1 MEEHKNQSYSGS
13 NIQVLEGLE
22 AVRKRPAMY
31 IGSTDTRG
39 LHHLVWEVV
48 DNSVDE
54 AMAGH
59 CNTIDLDI
67 LPGNGVRVSDNGRGI
82 PIDIHPKLN
91 KGTLEVVLTVL
102 HAGGKFDSDSYA
114 VSAGLH
120 GVGLSCVNALS
131 KKLIVQVKQFGRHVE
146 QEFAFGAPLADQKDI
161 GVAAAGEQGTTVE
174 FYPDAT
180 IFTELEYHYETLASR
195 CRELAFLNKGLTI
208 NIRDLRAEG
217 EGRHDE
223 FCYPGGIATFV
234 TYVDQNRKPLFP
246 EPIHLVCD
254 AGKYPLEVAIQYND
268 SYQENFYS
276 FVNNVNT
283 YDGGTHVTGFKAALT
298 RVVTKFAAE
307 ALSKNKKDI
316 VISGDDIREG
326 LTAVIAIRISQPQF
340 EGQTKRKLGNS
351 EAKGLVETIVG
362 EKLEEYFH
370 EHPAVVKPIID
381 KVFNAAVAREAA
393 HRARNLARRKSVLEG
408 GGLPGKLADCSSRKP
423 EDCELFLVEG
433 ESAGGSAKQGRNR
446 EFQAILPLRGKIL
459 NVEKARL
466 DKIMDSEEINIM
478 VSAIGTGIATE
489 FKMEKLRYHKIII
502 MTDADVDGSHIMTL
516 LLTFFFR
523 QMRQLVDA
531 GNIFIAQPPLYRV
544 KIGKE
549 ERYLFSDEE
558 KESVLGA
565 LEDRKNIYL
574 QRYKGLG
581 EMNPEQLSETTMV
594 PAKRVLKQV
603 RIEDAVLAD
612 QTFTMLMG
620 EEVEPRR
627 RFIEANAHKVMNSL
641 DL

>member
-1 MEEHKNQSYSGS
+1 MEEQNKQNYSGS

-31 IGSTDTRG
+31 IGSTDGRG

-54 AMAGH
+54 AMGGY
-59 CNTIDLDI
+59 CDRFDVEI
-67 LPGNGVRVSDNGRGI
+67 LPGNGIRVIDNGRGI
-82 PIDIHPKLN
+82 PIDIHPKLGR
-91 KGTLEVVLTVL
+91 GTLEVVLTVL
-102 HAGGKFDSDSYA
+102 HAGGKFDNDSYA

-120 GVGLSCVNALS
+120 GVGVSCVNALS
-131 KKLIVQVKQFGRHVE
+131 QKLIATVKRDGRHVQ
-146 QEFAFGAPLADQKDI
+146 QEFSLGAPVADQVDI
-161 GVAAAGEQGTTVE
+161 GTVPAGEHGTTIE
-174 FYPDAT
+174 FYPDAQ
-180 IFTELEYHYETLASR
+180 IFTELEFHYETLAAR

-208 NIRDLRAEG
+208 GIKDSRTPEG
-217 EGRHDE
+217 QADE
-223 FCYPGGIATFV
+223 FCYPGGIASFV
-234 TYVDQNRKPLFP
+234 EYMDQTRKPLFP
-246 EPIHLVCD
+246 APIHLVCE

-298 RVVTKFAAE
+298 RVITKFASE
-307 ALSKNKKDI
+307 ALSKSKKDI
-316 VISGDDIREG
+316 QISGDDIREG

-362 EKLEEYFH
+362 EKLEEYFQ
-370 EHPAVVKPIID
+370 EHPAVFKPIID

-423 EDCELFLVEG
+423 EECELFLVEG
-433 ESAGGSAKQGRNR
+433 DSAGGSAKQGRSR
-446 EFQAILPLRGKIL
+446 EFQAILPLKGKIL

-466 DKIMDSEEINIM
+466 DKILESEEIQVM
-478 VSAIGTGIATE
+478 VSAIGTGIGVE
-489 FKMEKLRYHKIII
+489 FKIEKLRYHKIII
-502 MTDADVDGSHIMTL
+502 MTDADVDGSHIQTL
-516 LLTFFFR
+516 IMTFFFR
-523 QMRQLVDA
+523 QMRQLIE
-531 GNIFIAQPPLYRV
+531 GGHIFLAQPPLYRV

-549 ERYLFSDEE
+549 ERYLFTEEE
-558 KESVLGA
+558 KDSVLGA
-565 LEDRKNIYL
+565 LDDRKNIYL

-581 EMNPEQLSETTMV
+581 EMNPDQLAETTMI
-594 PAKRVLKQV
+594 PAKRVLKQI
-603 RIEDAVLAD
+603 RIEDVLLAD
-612 QTFTMLMG
+612 QAFTMLMG

-627 RFIEANAHKVMNSL
+627 RFIEENAHLVMDSL

>member
-1 MEEHKNQSYSGS
+1 MEEQKNQNYSGS

-31 IGSTDTRG
+31 IGSTDGRG

-54 AMAGH
+54 AMANY
-59 CNTIDLDI
+59 CDTILLEI
-67 LPGNGVRVSDNGRGI
+67 LPGNGIRVTDNGRGI

-131 KKLIVQVKQFGRHVE
+131 SKLIARVKRGGRYVE
-146 QEFAFGAPLADQKDI
+146 QEFAFGATAS
-161 GVAAAGEQGTTVE
+161 EQRELVSTSAEAHGTIIE
-174 FYPDAT
+174 FYPDAQ
-180 IFTELEYHYETLASR
+180 IFTELEYHYDTLAAR

-208 NIRDLRAEG
+208 EVKDLRE
-217 EGRHDE
+217 ENGRADT
-223 FCYPGGIATFV
+223 FCFPGGIASFV
-234 TYVDQNRKPLFP
+234 EYVDTNRKALFAQ
-246 EPIHLVCD
+246 PIHLVCE

-298 RVVTKFAAE
+298 RVITKYAIESA
-307 ALSKNKKDI
+307 SKAKKD
-316 VISGDDIREG
+316 VQISGDDIREG

-351 EAKGLVETIVG
+351 EAKGLVETVVG
-362 EKLEEYFH
+362 EKLDTFFQ
-370 EHPAVVKPIID
+370 EHPAVIKPIIE

-423 EDCELFLVEG
+423 EECELFLVEG
-433 ESAGGSAKQGRNR
+433 DSAGGSAKQGRNR
-446 EFQAILPLRGKIL
+446 EFQAILPLKGKIL

-466 DKIMDSEEINIM
+466 DKILGTEEIQTL
-478 VSAIGTGIATE
+478 VTAIGTGIGEE
-489 FKMEKLRYHKIII
+489 FKIEKLRYHKIII
-502 MTDADVDGSHIMTL
+502 MTDADVDGSHIQTL
-516 LLTFFFR
+516 LMTFFFR
-523 QMRQLVDA
+523 QMRALID
-531 GNIFIAQPPLYRV
+531 GGHIYLAQPPLYRI
-544 KIGKE
+544 KYGKE

-558 KESVLGA
+558 KDATLASLD
-565 LEDRKNIYL
+565 DRKNIYL

-581 EMNPEQLSETTMV
+581 EMNPDQLAETTMI
-594 PAKRVLKQV
+594 PSKRVLKQTY
-603 RIEDAVLAD
+603 IEDALIAD
-612 QTFTMLMG
+612 QVFTVLMG

-627 RFIEANAHKVMNSL
+627 RFIEDNAYRVMDTL
-641 DL
+641 DV

>member
-1 MEEHKNQSYSGS
+1 MEEQNNQNYSGS

-59 CNTIDLDI
+59 CNRISLEI
-67 LPGNGVRVSDNGRGI
+67 LPGNGIRVTDNGRGI

-131 KKLIVQVKQFGRHVE
+131 TKLIANVKRNSRHVM
-146 QEFAFGAPLADQKDI
+146 QEFGIGAPVSDQHELPAV
-161 GVAAAGEQGTTVE
+161 GAEEHGTVIE
-174 FYPDAT
+174 FYPDPQ

-195 CRELAFLNKGLTI
+195 CRELSFLNRGLVI
-208 NIRDLRAEG
+208 SVADLRVENGAHE
-217 EGRHDE
+217 E
-223 FCYPGGIATFV
+223 FHYPGGIASFV
-234 TYVDQNRKPLFP
+234 EYIDQNRKSLFTAP
-246 EPIHLVCD
+246 VHIVSD
-254 AGKYPLEVAIQYND
+254 TGKYPLEVALQYND

-298 RVVTKFAAE
+298 RVITKFASE

-316 VISGDDIREG
+316 QISGDDIREG
-326 LTAVIAIRISQPQF
+326 LTAVIAIKISQPQF

-351 EAKGLVETIVG
+351 DAKGVVETIVG
-362 EKLEEYFH
+362 EKLEEYFQ
-370 EHPAVVKPIID
+370 EHPAVLKPIVD

-423 EDCELFLVEG
+423 EECELFIVEG

-446 EFQAILPLRGKIL
+446 EFQAILPIRGKIL

-466 DKIMDSEEINIM
+466 DKIMDSEEINIL
-478 VSAIGTGIATE
+478 VSAIGTGIASE
-489 FKMEKLRYHKIII
+489 FKIEKLRYHKIII
-502 MTDADVDGSHIMTL
+502 MTDADVDGSHIDTL

-523 QMRQLVDA
+523 QMRELVD
-531 GNIFIAQPPLYRV
+531 GGHIFIAQPPLYKLKV
-544 KIGKE
+544 GKE
-549 ERYLFSDEE
+549 ERYLFTDED
-558 KESVLGA
+558 KEAA
-565 LEDRKNIYL
+565 LAGIDDRKNIYL

-594 PAKRVLKQV
+594 PEKRVLKQI
-603 RIEDAVLAD
+603 RIGDALLAD
-612 QTFTMLMG
+612 QIFTMLMG

-627 RFIEANAHKVMNSL
+627 RFIESNAHLVMDSL
-641 DL
+641 DV